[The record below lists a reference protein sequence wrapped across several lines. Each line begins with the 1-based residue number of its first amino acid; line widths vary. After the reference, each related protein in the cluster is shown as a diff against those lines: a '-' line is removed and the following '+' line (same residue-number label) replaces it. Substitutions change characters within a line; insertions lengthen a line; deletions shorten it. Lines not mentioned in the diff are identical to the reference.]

1 VRLFRDSTL
10 GTRSTTKNVG
20 ALRYTYAQYARPC
33 VATYRVCARVSRPPA
48 RPGAGAERQAEKRAN
63 FVSSPLARTTVQP

>member
-1 VRLFRDSTL
+1 MRLFRDSTL
-10 GTRSTTKNVG
+10 GTRSTTKMWG
-20 ALRYTYAQYARPC
+20 RYAIRTIRAAEGC
-33 VATYRVCARVSRPPA
+33 VATYSVSRVSRPPA

>member
-10 GTRSTTKNVG
+10 GTRSTTKMWG
-20 ALRYTYAQYARPC
+20 RYVTYAQYARPC